1 MNRKFCINVSIC
13 LLVNSLFFFSLSSAE
28 DNSPAAQ
35 EILLKSDEVRNP
47 QLDYVTWV
55 KVTSFKPNREPT
67 IATYDVMV
75 KGREKAVVKTLS
87 PAVDKGRILLM
98 LGNDLWAFLPEV
110 SKPLRISLQERLI
123 GDVANGDIAR
133 TNFSGDYT
141 PELTKSE
148 KIEGRDYYV
157 LKLAAK
163 TESVTYASATLWID
177 KENFHPFKAEFFAV
191 SGRLLKTCSYENY
204 RELAGRLRPTRLVMN
219 DPVVKGKKS
228 VIEYD
233 SMKVKELPEKYFA
246 KDYMKKLMD

>member
-1 MNRKFCINVSIC
+1 MNRKFCRNAIIC
-13 LLVNSLFFFSLSSAE
+13 LLINTLFYFSLASAG
-28 DNSPAAQ
+28 DRLSDAQ

-47 QLDYVTWV
+47 QLDYATWV

-67 IATYDVMV
+67 IATYDVMA

-87 PAVDKGRILLM
+87 PPVDKGRILLM

-123 GDVANGDIAR
+123 GEVANGDIAR

-157 LKLAAK
+157 LSLAAK
-163 TESVTYASATLWID
+163 TESVTYSSVTLWVD
-177 KENFHPFKAEFFAV
+177 KYNFHPFKAEFYAV

-204 RELAGRLRPTRLVMN
+204 RELAGRLRPGRLVMN
-219 DPVVKGKKS
+219 DPIVKEQKS
-228 VIEYD
+228 IIEYD
-233 SMKVKELPEKYFA
+233 KMEVKELPEKYFT
-246 KDYMKKLMD
+246 KDYMKKFMD